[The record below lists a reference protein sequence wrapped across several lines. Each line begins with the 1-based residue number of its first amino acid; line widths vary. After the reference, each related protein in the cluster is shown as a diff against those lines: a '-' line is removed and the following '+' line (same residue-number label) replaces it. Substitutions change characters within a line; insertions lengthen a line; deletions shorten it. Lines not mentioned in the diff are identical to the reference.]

1 MSVSR
6 LFHWNRK
13 NIMKKKPTSRV
24 YKNIT
29 EIFYFCLCSCLWKTL
44 NMYGANTERLAYK
57 YIHCWCSF
65 LLLFFSCWSVKN
77 MLLYENFMR
86 SIINSYTE
94 KAVFPFQFLCS
105 TQIHCILDFIPT
117 TTTALGHAEKHKFT
131 LLEFE

>member
-29 EIFYFCLCSCLWKTL
+29 EIFYFYLCSCLWKTL

-65 LLLFFSCWSVKN
+65 LLLFFLVGVLKICCYMRISWDPSSTVTQKKQFFHFNFCAQHKYIVFWILYLRPPPHLAMQKN
-77 MLLYENFMR
+77 T
-86 SIINSYTE
+86 NS
-94 KAVFPFQFLCS
+94 
-105 TQIHCILDFIPT
+105 HC
-117 TTTALGHAEKHKFT
+117 
-131 LLEFE
+131 